1 MLNQSD
7 NLIAELLVKEVGYRA
22 GRSVTGAPAPGP
34 APGSTATGLAAI
46 EAAVRGLGVPLAG
59 VAADGSGLS
68 RHDRR
73 SAREWR
79 TLLQAVLP
87 HAWAERLVG
96 SLPLGARTGTLAR
109 RFARTAAEANVRAK
123 TGWINEARSLSG
135 YLTTA
140 GGRRVVFSVVVNGT
154 TPTSPALNAL
164 DGLVAAIAA
173 DRS

>member
-1 MLNQSD
+1 M
-7 NLIAELLVKEVGYRA
+7 KEVGYRIA
-22 GRSVTGAPAPGP
+22 RP
-34 APGSTATGLAAI
+34 APGSTAGGLAAI
-46 EAAVRGLGVPLAG
+46 TDAVRNLGVPLAG

-68 RHDRR
+68 RADRR

-79 TLLQAVLP
+79 SLLQAARGQP
-87 HAWAERLVG
+87 WAERLVG

-109 RFARTAAEANVRAK
+109 RFARTAAEGNVRAK
-123 TGWINEARSLSG
+123 TGWIDEARSLSG

-140 GGRRVVFSVVVNGT
+140 GGRPVVFSIVINGT

-164 DGLVAAIAA
+164 DTLVAAIAA